1 MSDSEKIYCRGVCT
15 ACTREEKFH
24 ETKFLPHISAKRGR
38 VYGNVEISA
47 TTAYHFFFIAHT
59 LLLFSA
65 VIVEGLLHVP
75 SVVSPKLW
83 KVVPRS
89 HIANVRY
96 IEGRFCK

>member
-47 TTAYHFFFIAHT
+47 TTAYHVFIAHT